1 MKKILVI
8 EDEPEMRR
16 NIVALLRYHDYE
28 PIAAE
33 NGHAGVEAA
42 RREKPGLILCDVMM
56 PELDGYGVLQ
66 ALQSDASLARIP
78 FIFLTAKGEKDD
90 LRSGMNLG
98 ADDYLT
104 KPVANADLVRAIEA
118 RLRRSE
124 QQGSR
129 EFKPDFSSPKP
140 LLALGLTPRATETLL
155 WLAQGKTNSDI
166 ATILGITE
174 STVKKHVQE
183 MFDKLGVETRGAAA
197 LRALEVLSSQS
208 HSGTHSNRPAREPN

>member
-16 NIVALLRYHDYE
+16 NITALLRYKGYQAV
-28 PIAAE
+28 AAE
-33 NGHAGVEAA
+33 NGRLGVEMA
-42 RREKPGLILCDVMM
+42 RRERPDLILCDVMM
-56 PELDGYGVLQ
+56 PELDGYGVLRELQ
-66 ALQSDASLARIP
+66 ADANLALIP

-90 LRSGMNLG
+90 HRSGMNLG

-104 KPVANADLVRAIEA
+104 KPIANNDLVQAIEA
-118 RLRRSE
+118 RLSRSTRLAK
-124 QQGSR
+124 R
-129 EFKPDFSSPKP
+129 EFKPDFSTADP
-140 LLALGLTPRATETLL
+140 LLKFGLTRRAAETLL

-183 MFDKLGVETRGAAA
+183 TFEKLGVETRGAAT
-197 LRALEVLSSQS
+197 LRALEALNTGESATS
-208 HSGTHSNRPAREPN
+208 